1 MAKKVKM
8 DDFMRALGRLPDE
21 DFVTVDEFYKM
32 FNAVLDGI
40 KASKVDTNKTIGELN
55 KVAEKEAKKLEGY
68 FKELLLAVDKRMK
81 KVKDGKDGKDGKTP
95 ISGVDYPD
103 YKEIRSFIVSQV
115 DRALPDVESTLR
127 SMSDPYQIAR
137 SLEKLE
143 GNERISS
150 DAVNGLD
157 DKIEEQFRLIES
169 KYLNKPQFVG
179 GGGGS
184 STTVSGGTTSP
195 LTTKGDLWGYSS
207 TNARIPVGANN
218 TVLTADSSQAL
229 GVKWAVP
236 AGGGDVAKVG
246 TPVDSQI
253 GVWTGDGT
261 IEGTANFTYDGSN
274 MQFTGDLGSTGTRI
288 TKGWFADL
296 VVTNAIAGDI
306 TGNAGTV
313 TNGVY
318 TGDAG
323 SVFLAPD
330 GDGSG
335 LSGILLPDGDGS
347 GLSGVVT
354 AETDPVVGAI
364 TGIVKADG
372 AGSISSAIE
381 DTDYQGV
388 LTEGAFEDGDKS
400 KLDNIE
406 ASADVTDEANV
417 KSALNGATTT
427 EVDPASGDKILILDA
442 SDSDNLKHLTYSD
455 FATAT
460 QGTTA
465 DNALPVAG
473 GTMTGDIQLGETDI
487 KLDATLSGDEK
498 WSGIVVAGTLGS
510 TVATGEICFLAS
522 DGKWD
527 KVDGIVD
534 GTDTGFNKQ
543 LGICLAGGDDTDA
556 TEMLLYGKVRSAGFP
571 SFSTV
576 GAPVYLSDTAGDITE
591 TAPSTTNHTL
601 RIVGFSLSADELM
614 FNPSNDWVVHA

>member
-207 TNARIPVGANN
+207 TNARIPVGADN

-261 IEGTANFTYDGSN
+261 IEGTANLTYDGSN
-274 MQFTGDLGSTGTRI
+274 LQLTGDIGETGTRI
-288 TKGWFADL
+288 TKGWFTDL
-296 VVTNAIAGDI
+296 AVTNAIAGDI

-313 TNGVY
+313 TDGVY

-323 SVFLAPD
+323 TVFLAPD

-347 GLSGVVT
+347 GLSGVQL
-354 AETDPVVGAI
+354 E
-364 TGIVKADG
+364 
-372 AGSISSAIE
+372 
-381 DTDYQGV
+381 
-388 LTEGAFEDGDKS
+388 LTEGQFADGDKD
-400 KLDNIE
+400 KLDGIE
-406 ASADVTDEANV
+406 DSADVTDEDNV
-417 KSALNGATTT
+417 KSALSGATTT

-455 FATAT
+455 FATST
-460 QGTTA
+460 QGSTA
-465 DNALPVAG
+465 DSALQ
-473 GTMTGDIQLGETDI
+473 DIVSDTSPQLGGDLDCNGNDI
-487 KLDATLSGDEK
+487 TLGESQIVLDPTLSGDATH
-498 WSGIVVAGTLGS
+498 SGITVAGTLGS
-510 TVATGEICFLAS
+510 TVAEGEICFLAS

-527 KVDGIVD
+527 KVDGIQD
-534 GTDTGFNKQ
+534 GTDTGFDKQ
-543 LGICLAGGDDTDA
+543 LGICLVAGDDTDA
-556 TEMLLYGKVRSAGFP
+556 TVMLLYGKVRSAGFP
-571 SFSTV
+571 SFGTV
-576 GAPVYLSDTAGDITE
+576 GAPVYLSDTAGDITQTQE
-591 TAPSTTNHTL
+591 TDANDAT
-601 RIVGFSLSADELM
+601 RIIGFALSADELM
-614 FNPSNDWVVHA
+614 FNPSPDVVVHA